1 MGVAAAPLRTR
12 AGSPQLVRAGTASWG
27 HSRAC
32 SPAPRYWQPHWA
44 RSPWCR
50 SSRCFE
56 CSAAAGRPQP
66 RPSPWCS
73 SRRRHMSTGSLT
85 RASFT
90 ESARRRGG
98 RHHGCSA
105 EQSSRA
111 VSGEPTPFRTAVAAA
126 AASSRSVMSLST
138 TYVTWRIGGPLA
150 VSYSC
155 AASHGRSV
163 PGAPVRF
170 AALIATALTSAWSRP
185 TSGIRPRPG
194 VRRTLR
200 GPFPIPS
207 PPGTS

>member
-12 AGSPQLVRAGTASWG
+12 AGSPQLVRTGTASWG

-138 TYVTWRIGGPLA
+138 TYVTWRIGAACCFILLRRQSWQECARCPSQVRGLDRYRPHIGLVAPNPRHQAPARRAADASRA
-150 VSYSC
+150 VPDSQ
-155 AASHGRSV
+155 
-163 PGAPVRF
+163 
-170 AALIATALTSAWSRP
+170 P
-185 TSGIRPRPG
+185 TWD
-194 VRRTLR
+194 
-200 GPFPIPS
+200 
-207 PPGTS
+207 